1 MTEPALAS
9 DGRVIG
15 ARAHRTRRRL
25 LDATAKLLEE
35 RGALGLRV
43 VDITR
48 EVGTSP
54 ATFYQYFP
62 DVEEAILVL
71 ADEATDDIE
80 TLRPYIL
87 TPWNDADGVVH
98 VQEFVDAFME
108 YWDRHRVILRV
119 RDLRAEEGDDRF
131 WAARRKGYAAIIP
144 ELTVEDRGGADV
156 GPRLQGAQLL
166 RGRRGRD
173 GDARTTASPTAR
185 CSAAAV
191 SPRRRWRRPWLP
203 SCTRRSPAIPAEAAD
218 QERGT
223 HGA

>member
-9 DGRVIG
+9 DGTGHRRAVRT
-15 ARAHRTRRRL
+15 ARADGL

-87 TPWNDADGVVH
+87 TPWNDEDGVVH
-98 VQEFVDAFME
+98 VQEFVAAFME

-131 WAARRKGYAAIIP
+131 WAARRKRLRRDHPRAHG
-144 ELTVEDRGGADV
+144 EDRGGADV

-166 RGRRGRD
+166 RGGRRRD
-173 GDARTTASPTAR
+173 GDARTTAHLPLGVPPPWCHQGGDGGDSR
-185 CSAAAV
+185 CH
-191 SPRRRWRRPWLP
+191 PLRDRHRPP
-203 SCTRRSPAIPAEAAD
+203 S
-218 QERGT
+218 
-223 HGA
+223 